1 MKLVKYL
8 FIFLSLS
15 FLFSTQVLSAD
26 CADASGTVTISTSCT
41 GLNISGDGSNVTV
54 DSGVTIDDTSIAVK
68 TPDATNATITNN
80 GTFSASGASGL
91 RNTYPGHISNLINNG
106 SITAGTNYGVRNGGT
121 IITLN
126 NSGTISAEEDNGLR
140 NLAGSAR
147 SIGTLIN
154 SGTISAGDDFGI
166 RNDGT
171 IGTLTNSRTI
181 TAVGNYGMWTKGTIT
196 TLTNSGTISSSSG
209 HSGLRNKGVITT
221 ITNTGTISAY
231 GNYGLYNDTSG
242 TITTLS
248 NSGTI
253 SSETDYAI
261 ANTGSINTFTNTG
274 SLTPTGANGI
284 SNEGSI
290 TTFNNSQGKSGS
302 NPVTFIKSLP
312 TNYNVIVNSSSDYGQ
327 IEFSSISGNTS
338 LNFGVYS
345 TSTLAEGTY
354 SSVITGLSS
363 SNISSGTSGTYSNSN
378 ACSDVNA
385 ATATFSSNCAELDI
399 SGNSSDITINSGVTI
414 SGVGDYDWTLNNS
427 SGTTWDLV
435 STAQLD
441 DAVNTGTNTSLNNL
455 GTITAVATGANGI
468 LNQGTFTTLTNR
480 GVVTSDSAYGIN
492 NTGTI
497 ITLNNLQGASS
508 SALTYDGK
516 LPTNYNVIVNSTS
529 DYGKTVFSSVSGTTT
544 FGVDSSSTLAN
555 DTTYSS
561 VLSGL
566 SSSDIAS
573 GTSGTYVSGAIRKD
587 WTLTNSSGSLWDLVV
602 AADIDITPDTNTS
615 VTTSV
620 KPNVV
625 LGINNLTSVTE
636 VNFANMNT
644 YDCDLFDQN
653 NICLSLGG
661 RYTSINTPKTETN
674 SAVLVGGYK
683 LSDTLRVGAFYHSN
697 LSHKTPASLK
707 LSDKTPMMGGLVV
720 WNQNPNHLG
729 YQLKLAN
736 AYQQKNATLT
746 REVVGASE
754 EGKGQTVI
762 EAKSYVAELQ
772 YGYQHG
778 DDTVLRPYFAARS
791 AVIKQDA
798 YTETGLSSPLT
809 FNEIKD
815 KSTTVLLGLKFN
827 TDLSNNL
834 SLKGSLGVEHDIEH
848 SVDKLAPTGISGL
861 TTISLTDSFNKTRPV
876 ASLGFDYALKPNH
889 RLSGILQYQE
899 LPYQSKT
906 ESNAYL
912 YYTIGF

>member
-1 MKLVKYL
+1 MYKKNLL
-8 FIFLSLS
+8 LLCFCSH
-15 FLFSTQVLSAD
+15 QVLAAD
-26 CADASGTVTISTSCT
+26 CSDASGTNVTISTSCT
-41 GLNISGDGSNVTV
+41 GGLIFSGDVTNLTINLGIEIETDGKGAV
-54 DSGVTIDDTSIAVK
+54 SIGDNTVTTL
-68 TPDATNATITNN
+68 TNN
-80 GTFSASGASGL
+80 GTIETTSSHYGLRHTGSGL
-91 RNTYPGHISNLINNG
+91 ITTLINNG
-106 SITAGTNYGVRNGGT
+106 SITSAARYGLSTGSSAT
-121 IITLN
+121 IT
-126 NSGTISAEEDNGLR
+126 TIE
-140 NLAGSAR
+140 
-147 SIGTLIN
+147 N
-154 SGTISAGDDFGI
+154 SGTISAGAHSGL
-166 RNDGT
+166 RNYLGT
-171 IGTLTNSRTI
+171 IGTI
-181 TAVGNYGMWTKGTIT
+181 
-196 TLTNSGTISSSSG
+196 TNSGTISAVGKWGLYNNGTIEKITNSG
-209 HSGLRNKGVITT
+209 TISAGNTDNDSDYGFFNSGTIETITNSGT
-221 ITNTGTISAY
+221 ISATNRYGLYNSGTITNLTNTNTGTISA
-231 GNYGLYNDTSG
+231 G
-242 TITTLS
+242 T
-248 NSGTI
+248 N
-253 SSETDYAI
+253 YAI
-261 ANTGSINTFTNTG
+261 ANTGSIGTFTNTG
-274 SLTPTGANGI
+274 TLTPTGATGI
-284 SNEGSI
+284 SNQGSI

-312 TNYNVIVNSSSDYGQ
+312 TNYNVIVNSTSDYGQ

-338 LNFGVYS
+338 LNFGIHS
-345 TSTLAEGTY
+345 TSTLAEDTY

-378 ACSDVNA
+378 ACADVNA

-399 SGNSSDITINSGVTI
+399 SGDSSDITINSGVTI

-497 ITLNNLQGASS
+497 TTLNNLQGASS

-529 DYGKTVFSSVSGTTT
+529 DFGKTVFSSVSGTTT
-544 FGVDSSSTLAN
+544 FGVDSTSTLAG

-566 SSSDIAS
+566 SSSNIAS
-573 GTSGTYVSGAIRKD
+573 GTSGSYVSGSSRKD
-587 WTLTNSSGSLWDLVV
+587 WTLDNSSGSLWDLIV
-602 AADIDITPDTNTS
+602 AADQDITPDTNTS

-620 KPNVV
+620 KPNVI

-644 YDCDLFDQN
+644 YDCDLFDKN

-697 LSHKTPASLK
+697 LSHKTPASFT
-707 LSDKTPMMGGLVV
+707 LSDKTPMTGGLLV

-736 AYQQKNATLT
+736 AQQQKNATLT
-746 REVVGASE
+746 REIVGSSE
-754 EGKGQTVI
+754 EGKGETVI

-772 YGYQHG
+772 YGYQYG
-778 DDTVLRPYFAARS
+778 DNTVLRPYFAARS

-827 TDLSNNL
+827 TDLNQKL
-834 SLKGSLGVEHDIEH
+834 SLRGSIGIEHDIEH

-861 TTISLTDSFNKTRPV
+861 SVVSLTDSFNKTRPV
-876 ASLGFDYALKPNH
+876 VSLGLDYAFKPNH
-889 RLSGILQYQE
+889 RLSGTLQYQE
-899 LPYQSKT
+899 LPYESKT